1 MACAFF
7 TTLVYPPN
15 FHLERRS
22 YGILAGYMALAA
34 KARLIRDEFEAA
46 TGVRPK
52 YPRSWQALKNLRETL
67 DRYNAAKANLKAN
80 DARRQGAKNLADE
93 FARLGKIAPDDFDLD
108 TPTSAGEL
116 EGEAG

>member
-1 MACAFF
+1 M
-7 TTLVYPPN
+7 VYSLDIW
-15 FHLERRS
+15 HTRQ
-22 YGILAGYMALAA
+22 
-34 KARLIRDEFEAA
+34 RLDKFEAA

-52 YPRSWQALKNLRETL
+52 SPRSRQALKDLRETL

-116 EGEAG
+116 EGEAVTALFMKLIEIQW